1 MIDRRTLPLTA
12 GLTVVLGALL
22 LAACAAI
29 TPAGAAPAD
38 DSAMAGGVD
47 EVVSPAPMDVPAYAR
62 RLPQD
67 EVVYFVIPD
76 RFENGDPSNDTGGI
90 AGGKLDHGF
99 DPTSKGFYHGGD
111 IKGLIER
118 LDYIQGLGATAIW
131 LGPIYQNKAV
141 QGPVGGES
149 SGYHGYWITDFT
161 RPDAHLG
168 TEEDMKAL
176 VEALHARGM
185 KIYLDIITNHTAD
198 VIRYR
203 ECPDSTCPYR
213 SVADYP
219 YTTRGGVTGE
229 PINEGFMGD
238 RPPFQT
244 RENFAKLT
252 DPDYAW
258 TPYVPEGEEN
268 VKVPAW
274 LNDLR
279 YYHNRGATT
288 FEGENSV
295 YGDFSSLDDLM
306 TENPVVVDGFIDIYN
321 DWITK
326 YKIDGF
332 RIDTA
337 RHVNPEFWQAFNS
350 AVIDHAASLGIP
362 NFYVFGEVYNP
373 NPAMLAT
380 FTRAGGFPAVLDF
393 GMQSTLAAVLVDGAP
408 TERFADLF
416 TIDSLYAEGSA
427 EIAPTFSGN
436 HDMGR
441 FAGFLKAA
449 HPGMS
454 DAELLARVELS
465 DAILM
470 FSRGTPVI
478 YYGDEQG
485 FVPDAGGDQNAREDM
500 MPSQVAIYNDNDLIG
515 TDATT
520 AASNFDTAHPIY
532 KAIAHMAKIRG
543 AHEALRRGPQ
553 VMRLTELDGGVLA
566 FSRLDG
572 ARGEYL
578 VVFNTRNE
586 PRRVNVSVDARST
599 AFESIAGSC
608 PTKAAATGVVSLSL
622 EPLGWTICRSSDWEH

>member
-1 MIDRRTLPLTA
+1 MIDRRTLPLYA
-12 GLTVVLGALL
+12 GLGALL
-22 LAACAAI
+22 LAACTTI
-29 TPAGAAPAD
+29 
-38 DSAMAGGVD
+38 
-47 EVVSPAPMDVPAYAR
+47 SPAIGVPKDDPGVTAEGDKIDPEAAQIVADYAR

-76 RFENGDPSNDTGGI
+76 RFENGDPSNDFGGI
-90 AGGKLDHGF
+90 AGSKLDHGF
-99 DPTSKGFYHGGD
+99 DPEAKGFYHGGD
-111 IKGLIER
+111 LRGLIER

-141 QGPVGGES
+141 QGPPGGES

-168 TEEDMKAL
+168 TDEDMTAL

-203 ECPDSTCPYR
+203 ECPDSACRYR
-213 SVADYP
+213 SIADYP
-219 YTTRGGVTGE
+219 YTTRGGIAGE

-244 RENFAKLT
+244 KENFARLT
-252 DPDYAW
+252 DPGYAW
-258 TPYVPEGEEN
+258 TPYVPEGEEA

-306 TENPVVVDGFIDIYN
+306 TENPVVVDGFIEIYN

-326 YKIDGF
+326 YRIDGF

-337 RHVNPEFWQAFNS
+337 RHVNPEFWHAFNS
-350 AVIDHAASLGIP
+350 AVIDHAASIGIP

-393 GMQSTLAAVLVDGAP
+393 GMQSTLSAVLVDGAP

-416 TIDSLYAEGSA
+416 TIDGLYADGAVS
-427 EIAPTFSGN
+427 IAPTFSGN

-441 FAGFLKAA
+441 FAGFLRAA
-449 HPGMS
+449 HPDMS
-454 DAELLARVELS
+454 DEELLKRVNLS
-465 DAILM
+465 NAILM

-520 AASNFDTAHPIY
+520 ADSNFDTSHPIY
-532 KAIAHMAKIRG
+532 RAIAHMAEIRG
-543 AHEALRRGPQ
+543 ANEALRRGEQ
-553 VMRLTELDGGVLA
+553 VMRLTELDGGVMA

-578 VVFNTRNE
+578 VAFNTRNE
-586 PRRVNVSVDARST
+586 PRRVNVAVDPRS
-599 AFESIAGSC
+599 ASFEAIAGRC
-608 PTKAAATGVVSLSL
+608 PTTAAATGVVSLSM